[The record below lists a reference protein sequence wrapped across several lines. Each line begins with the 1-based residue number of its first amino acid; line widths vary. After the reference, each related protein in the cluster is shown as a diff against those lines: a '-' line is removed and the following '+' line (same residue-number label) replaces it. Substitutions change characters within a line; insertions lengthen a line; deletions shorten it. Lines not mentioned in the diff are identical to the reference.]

1 MPSQRFVLNQTTVQK
16 ALKLGVHLLLSI
28 NNRFLENLIFS
39 FFLQEQGA
47 KPASEPMPTQ
57 ANPPAPAEL
66 PVEVA
71 DETWEQ
77 KEDKQ
82 NAEPD
87 KSKGTPEPTEQKY
100 QYKQGMLW
108 KLKRLK
114 KNL

>member
-1 MPSQRFVLNQTTVQK
+1 M
-16 ALKLGVHLLLSI
+16 
-28 NNRFLENLIFS
+28 
-39 FFLQEQGA
+39 QEQGA

-57 ANPPAPAEL
+57 ADPPAPAPAPAEL

-87 KSKGTPEPTEQKY
+87 KSKATPEPTEQKY
-100 QYKQGMLW
+100 QYKQGTLW

-114 KNL
+114 